1 MRRSTDQ
8 KASSSGAKSLCTAM
22 QRATY
27 VEGRAGPDLYS
38 GQLATAM
45 LAHFARHGFRGH
57 LPTLGHDPK
66 SPLLTKLRGGLKA
79 WQGGV

>member
-1 MRRSTDQ
+1 
-8 KASSSGAKSLCTAM
+8 M

>member
-1 MRRSTDQ
+1 MRRSTNQ
-8 KASSSGAKSLCTAM
+8 KASSSGTKSLCTAM

-27 VEGRAGPDLYS
+27 VERRAGPDLYS
-38 GQLATAM
+38 GQLAAAM